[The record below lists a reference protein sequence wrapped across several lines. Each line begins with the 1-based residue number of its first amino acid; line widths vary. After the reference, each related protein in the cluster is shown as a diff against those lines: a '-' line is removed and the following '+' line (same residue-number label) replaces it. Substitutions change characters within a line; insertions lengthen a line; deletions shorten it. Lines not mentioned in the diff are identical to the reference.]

1 VLVIYSVEKR
11 LDVRFDHPPAMTC
24 PKALTNRFQR
34 IVRASTGPKAVGS
47 IDELGLV
54 HGFKHH
60 RHGTLQDFV
69 LECRDPE
76 RTTLSVALRNVHA
89 SDRRSSVTTRL
100 ELLQQLL
107 QVAPQIGC
115 VVSRC
120 RAVYSRGAVLAG

>member
-1 VLVIYSVEKR
+1 MLVVYSVKER

-34 IVRASTGPKAVGS
+34 IVRASTGPKAVGAL
-47 IDELGLV
+47 DELRLV

-60 RHGTLQDFV
+60 RRGTRQDLV
-69 LECRDPE
+69 LECWDPE
-76 RTTLSVALRNVHA
+76 RPTLSVGLRNVHA

-107 QVAPQIGC
+107 QVVPQIGC
-115 VVSRC
+115 VISRC
-120 RAVYSRGAVLAG
+120 RAVCSRGAALAG